1 MVSYL
6 IQLTIINH
14 SNTDI
19 LKIIFSDFSFLICYI
34 ATPIVLSIHTII
46 KRFTNHN
53 KNLSSVARAG
63 IMTHSER
70 NTRSAPAGSGRSRQS
85 RIPENF
91 TYISSCVKYT
101 MFFFN
106 FLLWLSGLLLLG
118 IGVYAALDKWASQ
131 EAFKLQTVYDVM
143 VNIGFFLM
151 IIGGIVFLVSLAGCI
166 GALRENV
173 CLLKFYSFCILILFL
188 IKMILL
194 ALSFY
199 YPHKITQF
207 VETELSENLIRS
219 YRDDLDFQNLL
230 DLVQQEFECCGLS
243 SEGYRDWSKNQ
254 YFNCTERK
262 EDNPSAERCGVP
274 FSCCHTTP
282 GGLVNLMC
290 GYNVQALKDTAVVL
304 EKINTRG
311 CIPTIKNMIE
321 NNLHSVGGVAI
332 GIVVCQLLVMW
343 LARTLEGQIES
354 QKSLWNRR

>member
-1 MVSYL
+1 MGVV
-6 IQLTIINH
+6 TM
-14 SNTDI
+14 
-19 LKIIFSDFSFLICYI
+19 
-34 ATPIVLSIHTII
+34 A
-46 KRFTNHN
+46 
-53 KNLSSVARAG
+53 
-63 IMTHSER
+63 HSER
-70 NTRSAPAGSGRSRQS
+70 KSRSAPSGTRRSRQS

-101 MFFFN
+101 LFFFN

-118 IGVYAALDKWASQ
+118 IGVYAALDKWASD
-131 EAFKLQTVYDVM
+131 EALKLQTIFDVM

-151 IIGGIVFLVSLAGCI
+151 IIGAIVSFVSLAGCI

-199 YPHKITQF
+199 YPHKINEF

-230 DLVQQEFECCGLS
+230 DLIQQEFKCCGLS
-243 SEGYRDWSKNQ
+243 SDGYKDWSKNQ

-262 EDNPSAERCGVP
+262 DDNPSAERCGVP
-274 FSCCHTTP
+274 YSCCHTYP
-282 GGLVNLMC
+282 GDLVNFMC
-290 GYNVQALKDTAVVL
+290 GYNVQALKDTADVL
-304 EKINTRG
+304 DKINIRG
-311 CIPTIKNMIE
+311 CIPTIKNLIE
-321 NNLHSVGGVAI
+321 NNLYSVAGVAV
-332 GIVVCQLLVMW
+332 GIVVCQLLVMF
-343 LARTLEGQIES
+343 LARTLEEQIES